1 MDHVSTFYLA
11 LLIPSLLLSA
21 FFSSSEAAFLSLRK
35 VRIRRLVEDGAP
47 GAERVSRMVDQPTK
61 VLPTILLGNN
71 LVNTAFA
78 VLATVIMVALMG
90 EGRGVL
96 VATAASTV
104 VLLVFGETLPKT
116 VAIRHSERLFF
127 LYARPLQ
134 LIEML
139 LLPIAAVLQLVN
151 RFLATRLGSDPRAL
165 FTEEEIKI
173 AISIGM
179 EEGSVEEEEGEMLEN
194 VFRFG
199 DRPVR
204 EVMTPRTEVVQLES
218 GTTLRQFLS
227 IYRDHYHTRFPVYED
242 DMENVVGILSVKDVV
257 TAIAREDVS
266 NDTPVTMFLRPAVFV
281 PDTKLAGQLFREMR
295 EVGNLMVMAVDEYG
309 GIAGLVTLK
318 QLIEEVVGP
327 VGEEGRQ
334 PEVEYEAI
342 DENTYHIDGGMQ
354 IDEANDELDLG
365 LPRGDYNTVAG
376 FILESLGRIPV
387 EGDHFHHDS
396 MRLEVT
402 HVRGMR
408 IEKVMV
414 SKQQAAHEDRDPQP
428 GV

>member
-1 MDHVSTFYLA
+1 MDHVSTLYLA
-11 LLIPSLLLSA
+11 LLVPSLLLSA

-35 VRIRRLVEDGAP
+35 VRIRRLEEEGVP
-47 GAERVSRMVDQPTK
+47 GADRVARMVDEPAK

-78 VLATVIMVALMG
+78 ALATVIMVALIG
-90 EGRGVL
+90 EGRGVAA
-96 VATAASTV
+96 ATAASTI
-104 VLLVFGETLPKT
+104 VLLIFGETLPKT

-127 LYARPLQ
+127 LFARPLQ
-134 LIEML
+134 WIELL
-139 LLPIAAVLQLVN
+139 LLPFAATLQLVN
-151 RFLATRLGSDPRAL
+151 RFLAARLGSDARAL
-165 FTEEEIKI
+165 FTEEEIKT

-199 DRPVR
+199 DRHVR
-204 EVMTPRTEVVQLES
+204 EVMTPRTEIVQLES
-218 GTTLRQFLS
+218 GTTLTQFLS
-227 IYRDHYHTRFPVYED
+227 VYRDHYHTRFPVFEG

-257 TAIAREDVS
+257 TALAREDVWS
-266 NDTPVTMFLRPAVFV
+266 DTPVTKLLRPVVFV
-281 PDTKLAGQLFREMR
+281 PETKPAGQLFREMR
-295 EVGNLMVMAVDEYG
+295 GAGTQMVMVVDEYG

-376 FILESLGRIPV
+376 FILEALGRIPT
-387 EGDHFHHDS
+387 EGDHFHHDGL
-396 MRLEVT
+396 RLEVT

-414 SKQQAAHEDRDPQP
+414 TREQAALE
-428 GV
+428 G

>member
-1 MDHVSTFYLA
+1 MDHVSTLYLA
-11 LLIPSLLLSA
+11 LLAPSLLLSA

-35 VRIRRLVEDGAP
+35 VRIRRLVEDGVP
-47 GAERVSRMVDQPTK
+47 GAERVARMVDEPAK

-78 VLATVIMVALMG
+78 ALATVIMVALID
-90 EGRGVL
+90 EGRGVAA
-96 VATAASTV
+96 ATAASTI
-104 VLLVFGETLPKT
+104 VLLVLGETLPKT

-134 LIEML
+134 WIELL
-139 LLPIAAVLQLVN
+139 LLPFAATLQLVN
-151 RFLATRLGSDPRAL
+151 RFLAARLGSDARAL
-165 FTEEEIKI
+165 FTEEEIKT

-179 EEGSVEEEEGEMLEN
+179 EEGSVEEEEAEMLEN

-199 DRPVR
+199 DRHVR
-204 EVMTPRTEVVQLES
+204 EVMTPRTEMVQMES
-218 GTTLRQFLS
+218 GTTLTQFLS
-227 IYRDHYHTRFPVYED
+227 VYRDHYHTRFPVFEG

-257 TAIAREDVS
+257 TALAREDMWG
-266 NDTPVTMFLRPAVFV
+266 DTPVTELLRPVVFV
-281 PDTKLAGQLFREMR
+281 PETKPAGQLFREMR
-295 EVGNLMVMAVDEYG
+295 GAGTQMVMVVDEYG

-354 IDEANDELDLG
+354 IDEANDELELG
-365 LPRGDYNTVAG
+365 LPKGDYNTVAG
-376 FILESLGRIPV
+376 FILEALGRIPV
-387 EGDHFHHDS
+387 EGDHFHHDGL
-396 MRLEVT
+396 RLEVT

-414 SKQQAAHEDRDPQP
+414 TREQAAHE
-428 GV
+428 G

>member
-1 MDHVSTFYLA
+1 MDLSTLYFA
-11 LLIPSLLLSA
+11 LLVPFLLLSA

-35 VRIRRLVEDGAP
+35 VRIRRLVEDAVP
-47 GAERVSRMVDQPTK
+47 GAERVARMVDEPAK

-78 VLATVIMVALMG
+78 ALATVIMVTLIG

-96 VATAASTV
+96 AATAVSTIA
-104 VLLVFGETLPKT
+104 LLVLGETLPKT

-127 LYARPLQ
+127 LFARPLQ
-134 LIEML
+134 LIELL
-139 LLPIAAVLQLVN
+139 LLPFAATLQLVN
-151 RFLATRLGSDPRAL
+151 RFLAARLGSDTRGL
-165 FTEEEIKI
+165 FTEEEIKT

-199 DRPVR
+199 DRQVR
-204 EVMTPRTEVVQLES
+204 EVMTPRTEIVQLVS

-227 IYRDHYHTRFPVYED
+227 VYRDHYHTRFPVFED

-257 TAIAREDVS
+257 TALAREDVS
-266 NDTPVTMFLRPAVFV
+266 DDTPVTTLLRPVVFV
-281 PDTKLAGQLFREMR
+281 PDTKLVGQLFREMR
-295 EVGNLMVMAVDEYG
+295 GAGNQMVVTVDEYG

-318 QLIEEVVGP
+318 QLIEEIVGP
-327 VGEEGRQ
+327 VGEEGMQ
-334 PEVEYEAI
+334 PDVEYEAI

-354 IDEANDELDLG
+354 IDEVNDELDLG
-365 LPRGDYNTVAG
+365 LPTGDYNTVAG
-376 FILESLGRIPV
+376 FILEALGRIPA

-396 MRLEVT
+396 LRLEVT

-414 SKQQAAHEDRDPQP
+414 TREQP
-428 GV
+428 AREG

>member
-1 MDHVSTFYLA
+1 MDLSTLYFA
-11 LLIPSLLLSA
+11 LLVPFLLLSA

-35 VRIRRLVEDGAP
+35 VRIRRLVEDGIP
-47 GAERVSRMVDQPTK
+47 GADRVARMVDEPAK

-78 VLATVIMVALMG
+78 ALATVIMVTLIG

-96 VATAASTV
+96 AATAVSTIA
-104 VLLVFGETLPKT
+104 LLVFGETLPKT

-127 LYARPLQ
+127 LFARPLQ
-134 LIEML
+134 LIELL
-139 LLPIAAVLQLVN
+139 LLPFAATLQLVN
-151 RFLATRLGSDPRAL
+151 RFLAARLGSDARAL
-165 FTEEEIKI
+165 FTEEEIKT

-199 DRPVR
+199 DRQVR
-204 EVMTPRTEVVQLES
+204 EVMTPRTEIVQLES

-227 IYRDHYHTRFPVYED
+227 VYRDHYHTRFPVFED

-257 TAIAREDVS
+257 TALAREDVS
-266 NDTPVTMFLRPAVFV
+266 DDTPVTTLLRPVVFV
-281 PDTKLAGQLFREMR
+281 PDTKLVGQLFREMR
-295 EVGNLMVMAVDEYG
+295 GAGNQMVVTVDEYG

-318 QLIEEVVGP
+318 QLIEEIVGP
-327 VGEEGRQ
+327 VGEEGMQ
-334 PEVEYEAI
+334 PDVEYEAI

-354 IDEANDELDLG
+354 IDEANEELDLD
-365 LPRGDYNTVAG
+365 LPTGDYNTVAG
-376 FILESLGRIPV
+376 FILEALGRIPA

-396 MRLEVT
+396 LRLEVT

-414 SKQQAAHEDRDPQP
+414 TREQP
-428 GV
+428 AREG

>member
-1 MDHVSTFYLA
+1 MDLSTLYFA
-11 LLIPSLLLSA
+11 LLVPFLLLSA

-35 VRIRRLVEDGAP
+35 VRIRRLVEDAVP
-47 GAERVSRMVDQPTK
+47 GADRVARMVDEPAK

-78 VLATVIMVALMG
+78 ALATVIMVALIG

-96 VATAASTV
+96 AATAVSTIA
-104 VLLVFGETLPKT
+104 LLVFGETLPKT

-127 LYARPLQ
+127 LFARPLQ
-134 LIEML
+134 LIELL
-139 LLPIAAVLQLVN
+139 LLPFAATLQLVN
-151 RFLATRLGSDPRAL
+151 RFLAARLGSDARAL
-165 FTEEEIKI
+165 FTEEEIKT

-199 DRPVR
+199 DRQVR
-204 EVMTPRTEVVQLES
+204 EVMTPRTEIVQLES

-227 IYRDHYHTRFPVYED
+227 VYRDHYHARFPVFED

-257 TAIAREDVS
+257 TALAREDVS
-266 NDTPVTMFLRPAVFV
+266 DDTPVTTLLRPVVFV
-281 PDTKLAGQLFREMR
+281 PDTKLVGQLFREMR
-295 EVGNLMVMAVDEYG
+295 GAGNQMVVTVDEYG
-309 GIAGLVTLK
+309 GIAGLVTLR
-318 QLIEEVVGP
+318 QLIEEIVGP
-327 VGEEGRQ
+327 VGEEGMQ
-334 PEVEYEAI
+334 PDVEYEAI

-354 IDEANDELDLG
+354 IDEANEELDLD
-365 LPRGDYNTVAG
+365 LPTGDYNTVAG
-376 FILESLGRIPV
+376 FILEALGRIPA

-396 MRLEVT
+396 LRLEVT

-414 SKQQAAHEDRDPQP
+414 TREQP
-428 GV
+428 AREG

>member
-1 MDHVSTFYLA
+1 MDLSTLYFA
-11 LLIPSLLLSA
+11 LLVPFLLLSA

-35 VRIRRLVEDGAP
+35 VRIRRLVEDAVP
-47 GAERVSRMVDQPTK
+47 GAERVARMVDEPAK

-78 VLATVIMVALMG
+78 ALATVIMVALIG

-96 VATAASTV
+96 AATAVSTIA
-104 VLLVFGETLPKT
+104 LLVFGETLPKT

-127 LYARPLQ
+127 LFARPLQ
-134 LIEML
+134 LIELL
-139 LLPIAAVLQLVN
+139 LLPFAATLQLVN
-151 RFLATRLGSDPRAL
+151 RFLAARLGSDARAL
-165 FTEEEIKI
+165 FTEEEIKT

-199 DRPVR
+199 DRQVR
-204 EVMTPRTEVVQLES
+204 EVMTPRTEIVQLES

-227 IYRDHYHTRFPVYED
+227 VYRDHYHTRFPVFED

-257 TAIAREDVS
+257 TALAREDVS
-266 NDTPVTMFLRPAVFV
+266 DDTPVTTLLRPVVFV
-281 PDTKLAGQLFREMR
+281 PDTKLVGQLFREMR
-295 EVGNLMVMAVDEYG
+295 GAGNQMVVTVDEYG

-318 QLIEEVVGP
+318 QLIEEIVGP
-327 VGEEGRQ
+327 VGEEGMQ
-334 PEVEYEAI
+334 PDVEYEAI

-354 IDEANDELDLG
+354 IDEANEELDLD
-365 LPRGDYNTVAG
+365 LPTGDYNTVAG
-376 FILESLGRIPV
+376 FILEALGRIPA

-396 MRLEVT
+396 LRLEVT

-414 SKQQAAHEDRDPQP
+414 TREQP
-428 GV
+428 AREG

>member
-1 MDHVSTFYLA
+1 MDQVSTLYLA
-11 LLIPSLLLSA
+11 LLVPSLLLSA

-35 VRIRRLVEDGAP
+35 VRIRRLEEEGAP
-47 GAERVSRMVDQPTK
+47 GAERVARMVDNPAK

-78 VLATVIMVALMG
+78 ALATVIMVALIG

-96 VATAASTV
+96 VATAVSTIA
-104 VLLVFGETLPKT
+104 LLVLGETLPKT
-116 VAIRHSERLFF
+116 VAIRHAERLFF

-134 LIEML
+134 WIEML
-139 LLPIAAVLQLVN
+139 LLPLAATLQLVN
-151 RFLATRLGSDPRAL
+151 RFLAARLGSDPRAL
-165 FTEEEIKI
+165 FTEEEIKT

-179 EEGSVEEEEGEMLEN
+179 EEGAVEEEEAEMLEN

-199 DRPVR
+199 DRQVR
-204 EVMTPRTEVVQLES
+204 EVMTPRTEIVQLES
-218 GTTLRQFLS
+218 GATLRQFLS
-227 IYRDHYHTRFPVYED
+227 IYRDHSHTRFPVFEG
-242 DMENVVGILSVKDVV
+242 DMENVVGILPVKDVV
-257 TAIAREDVS
+257 MALAREDVTD
-266 NDTPVTMFLRPAVFV
+266 DTPVTGLLRPVVFV
-281 PDTKLAGQLFREMR
+281 PETKLVGQLFREMR
-295 EVGNLMVMAVDEYG
+295 GAGNQMVMAVDEYG

-318 QLIEEVVGP
+318 RLIEEIVGP

-342 DENTYHIDGGMQ
+342 DDNTYHVDGGMQ
-354 IDEANDELDLG
+354 IDEANEELRLG

-376 FILESLGRIPV
+376 FILEALGRIPV
-387 EGDHFHHDS
+387 EGDHFHHDGL
-396 MRLEVT
+396 RLEVT

-414 SKQQAAHEDRDPQP
+414 TREQAAGE
-428 GV
+428 G

>member
-1 MDHVSTFYLA
+1 MDLSTLYFA
-11 LLIPSLLLSA
+11 LLVPFLLLSA

-35 VRIRRLVEDGAP
+35 VRIRRLVEDAVP
-47 GAERVSRMVDQPTK
+47 GADRVARMVDEPAK

-78 VLATVIMVALMG
+78 ALATVIMVALIG

-96 VATAASTV
+96 AATAVSTIA
-104 VLLVFGETLPKT
+104 LLVFGETLPKT

-127 LYARPLQ
+127 LFARPLQ
-134 LIEML
+134 LIELL
-139 LLPIAAVLQLVN
+139 LLPFAATLQLVN
-151 RFLATRLGSDPRAL
+151 RFLAARLGSDARAL
-165 FTEEEIKI
+165 FTEEEIKT

-199 DRPVR
+199 DRQVR
-204 EVMTPRTEVVQLES
+204 EVMTPRTEIVQLES

-227 IYRDHYHTRFPVYED
+227 VYRDHYHTRFPVFED

-257 TAIAREDVS
+257 TALAREDVS
-266 NDTPVTMFLRPAVFV
+266 DDTPVTTLLRPVVFV
-281 PDTKLAGQLFREMR
+281 PDTKLVGQLFREMR
-295 EVGNLMVMAVDEYG
+295 GAGNQMVVTVDEYG
-309 GIAGLVTLK
+309 GIAGLVTLR
-318 QLIEEVVGP
+318 QLIEEIVGP
-327 VGEEGRQ
+327 VGEEGMQ
-334 PEVEYEAI
+334 PDVEYEAI

-354 IDEANDELDLG
+354 IDEANEELDLD
-365 LPRGDYNTVAG
+365 LPTGDYNTVAG
-376 FILESLGRIPV
+376 FILEALGRIPA

-396 MRLEVT
+396 LRLEVT

-414 SKQQAAHEDRDPQP
+414 TREQP
-428 GV
+428 AREG

>member
-1 MDHVSTFYLA
+1 MDLSTLYFA
-11 LLIPSLLLSA
+11 LLVPSLLLSA

-35 VRIRRLVEDGAP
+35 VRIRRLVEDEVP
-47 GAERVSRMVDQPTK
+47 GAERVARMVDEPAK

-78 VLATVIMVALMG
+78 ALATVIMVALIG

-96 VATAASTV
+96 AATAVSTIA
-104 VLLVFGETLPKT
+104 LLVLGETLPKT
-116 VAIRHSERLFF
+116 VAVRHSERLFF
-127 LYARPLQ
+127 LFARPLQ
-134 LIEML
+134 LIEL
-139 LLPIAAVLQLVN
+139 FLLPFAATLQLVN
-151 RFLATRLGSDPRAL
+151 RFLAARLGSDTRGL
-165 FTEEEIKI
+165 FTEEEIKT

-199 DRPVR
+199 DRQVR
-204 EVMTPRTEVVQLES
+204 EVLTPRTEIVQLES
-218 GTTLRQFLS
+218 GTTMRQFLS
-227 IYRDHYHTRFPVYED
+227 VYRDHYHTRFPVFED

-257 TAIAREDVS
+257 TALAREDIS
-266 NDTPVTMFLRPAVFV
+266 DDTPVTTLLRPVVFV
-281 PDTKLAGQLFREMR
+281 PDTKLVGQLFREMR
-295 EVGNLMVMAVDEYG
+295 GAGNQMAVAVDEYG

-318 QLIEEVVGP
+318 QLIEEIVGP

-354 IDEANDELDLG
+354 IDEANDELDLD
-365 LPRGDYNTVAG
+365 LPTGDYNTVAG
-376 FILESLGRIPV
+376 FILEALGRIPV
-387 EGDHFHHDS
+387 EGDHFHHDGL
-396 MRLEVT
+396 RLEVT

-414 SKQQAAHEDRDPQP
+414 TREQP
-428 GV
+428 AREG

>member
-1 MDHVSTFYLA
+1 MDLSTLYFA
-11 LLIPSLLLSA
+11 LLVPFLLLSA

-35 VRIRRLVEDGAP
+35 VRIRRLVEDAVP
-47 GAERVSRMVDQPTK
+47 GADRVARMVDEPAK

-78 VLATVIMVALMG
+78 ALATVIMVALIG

-96 VATAASTV
+96 AATAVSTIA
-104 VLLVFGETLPKT
+104 LLVFGETLPKT

-127 LYARPLQ
+127 LFARPLQ
-134 LIEML
+134 LIELL
-139 LLPIAAVLQLVN
+139 LLPFAATLQLVN
-151 RFLATRLGSDPRAL
+151 RFLAARLGSDARAL
-165 FTEEEIKI
+165 FTEEEIKT

-199 DRPVR
+199 DRQVR
-204 EVMTPRTEVVQLES
+204 EVMTPRTEIVQLES

-227 IYRDHYHTRFPVYED
+227 VYRDHYHTRFPVFED

-257 TAIAREDVS
+257 TALAREDVS
-266 NDTPVTMFLRPAVFV
+266 DDTPVTTLLRPVVFV
-281 PDTKLAGQLFREMR
+281 PDTKLVGQLFREMR
-295 EVGNLMVMAVDEYG
+295 GAGNQMVVTVDEYG

-318 QLIEEVVGP
+318 QLIEEIVGP
-327 VGEEGRQ
+327 VGEEGMQ
-334 PEVEYEAI
+334 PDVEYEAI

-354 IDEANDELDLG
+354 IDEANEELDLD
-365 LPRGDYNTVAG
+365 LPTGDYNTVAG
-376 FILESLGRIPV
+376 FILEALGRIPA

-396 MRLEVT
+396 LRLEVT

-414 SKQQAAHEDRDPQP
+414 TREQP
-428 GV
+428 AREG

>member
-1 MDHVSTFYLA
+1 MDLSTLYFA
-11 LLIPSLLLSA
+11 LLVPSLLLSA

-35 VRIRRLVEDGAP
+35 VRIRRLVEDAVP
-47 GAERVSRMVDQPTK
+47 GAERVARMVDEPAK

-78 VLATVIMVALMG
+78 ALATVIMVALIG

-96 VATAASTV
+96 AATAASTI
-104 VLLVFGETLPKT
+104 VLLVLGETLPKT

-134 LIEML
+134 LIELL
-139 LLPIAAVLQLVN
+139 LLPFAAALQLVN
-151 RFLATRLGSDPRAL
+151 RFLAALLGSDARAL
-165 FTEEEIKI
+165 FTEEEIKT

-179 EEGSVEEEEGEMLEN
+179 EEGSVDEEEGEMLEN

-199 DRPVR
+199 DRQVR
-204 EVMTPRTEVVQLES
+204 EVMTPRTEIVQLET
-218 GTTLRQFLS
+218 GTTLREFLS
-227 IYRDHYHTRFPVYED
+227 IYRDHYHTRFPVFED
-242 DMENVVGILSVKDVV
+242 DMENVVGTLSVKDVV
-257 TAIAREDVS
+257 SALAREDIS
-266 NDTPVTMFLRPAVFV
+266 GDAPVTTLLRPVVFV
-281 PDTKLAGQLFREMR
+281 PDTKLVGQLFREMR
-295 EVGNLMVMAVDEYG
+295 GAGNQMAIAVDEYG

-318 QLIEEVVGP
+318 QLIEEIVGP

-376 FILESLGRIPV
+376 FILEALGRIPV
-387 EGDHFHHDS
+387 EGDHFHHDGL
-396 MRLEVT
+396 RLEVT

-414 SKQQAAHEDRDPQP
+414 TREQP
-428 GV
+428 AGEG

>member
-1 MDHVSTFYLA
+1 MDLSTLYFA
-11 LLIPSLLLSA
+11 LLVPFLLLSA

-35 VRIRRLVEDGAP
+35 VRIRRLVEDAVP
-47 GAERVSRMVDQPTK
+47 GAERVARMVDEPAK

-78 VLATVIMVALMG
+78 ALATVIMVALIG

-96 VATAASTV
+96 AATAVSTIA
-104 VLLVFGETLPKT
+104 LLVFGETLPKT

-127 LYARPLQ
+127 LFARPLQ
-134 LIEML
+134 LIELL
-139 LLPIAAVLQLVN
+139 LLPFAATLQLVN
-151 RFLATRLGSDPRAL
+151 RFLAARLGSDARAL
-165 FTEEEIKI
+165 FTEEEIKT

-199 DRPVR
+199 DRQVR
-204 EVMTPRTEVVQLES
+204 EVMTPRTEIVQLES

-227 IYRDHYHTRFPVYED
+227 VYRDHYHTRFPVFED

-257 TAIAREDVS
+257 TALAREDVS
-266 NDTPVTMFLRPAVFV
+266 DDTPVTTLLRPVVFV
-281 PDTKLAGQLFREMR
+281 PDTKLVGQLFREMR
-295 EVGNLMVMAVDEYG
+295 GAGNQMAVAVDEYG

-318 QLIEEVVGP
+318 QLIEEIVGP

-334 PEVEYEAI
+334 PDVEYEAI

-354 IDEANDELDLG
+354 IDEANDELDLD
-365 LPRGDYNTVAG
+365 LPTGDYNTVAG
-376 FILESLGRIPV
+376 FILEALGRIPA

-396 MRLEVT
+396 LRLEVT

-414 SKQQAAHEDRDPQP
+414 TREQP
-428 GV
+428 AREG